1 MNGMIGEKAGI
12 REEGRRQEAGQDIP
26 EAGDTVYLKGAL
38 VWSRELDFGRYH
50 ANSQTQSK

>member
-26 EAGDTVYLKGAL
+26 EAGDTVYLKGAF